1 MSRMINSQT
10 KRLNNS
16 SFNVQRDLHYF
27 QLVELGR
34 LSASLIHE
42 ISTPLTAVSL
52 TIEELHR
59 ERPDK
64 LIRKARKD
72 IKYLEEY
79 VDAARQQL
87 SGDSNKSSFSMTIA
101 IHQVVM
107 LLGSRAKT
115 KNTKILIQTIGSI
128 RLFGERVKFQQ
139 IIANLINNAIE
150 SYDDIYDRQK
160 IVNVKVSIG
169 KYNTVQITVSD
180 QGKGISNKDK
190 EKIFDLSSTQL
201 SSLDKKC
208 IANNSVDNAKGT
220 ALGIIVDGKGIGTDS
235 TNLTIISQQKN
246 HYIAYLKPQ
255 SSCANNS
262 NAFVTQIG
270 QLQLLKQSLDQYL

>member
-1 MSRMINSQT
+1 MTMSRMINSQT

-190 EKIFDLSSTQL
+190 EKIFDAFYTTKHINGKGLGIGLSTVKQFVERDFDGQL
-201 SSLDKKC
+201 SFSSDRKNGTKFVVQIPLYSHRKTDNEKKV
-208 IANNSVDNAKGT
+208 IYPKHN
-220 ALGIIVDGKGIGTDS
+220 
-235 TNLTIISQQKN
+235 
-246 HYIAYLKPQ
+246 
-255 SSCANNS
+255 
-262 NAFVTQIG
+262 
-270 QLQLLKQSLDQYL
+270 